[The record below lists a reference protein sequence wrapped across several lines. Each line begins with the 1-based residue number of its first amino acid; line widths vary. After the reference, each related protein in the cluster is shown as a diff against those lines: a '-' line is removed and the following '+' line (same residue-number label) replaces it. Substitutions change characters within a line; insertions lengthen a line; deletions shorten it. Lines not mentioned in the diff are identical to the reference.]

1 MPQRSAPVP
10 PQGTR
15 LAAPARLG
23 APRRE
28 AGPLWAPS
36 HCLWELTAPR
46 SHPSPPPLTARPG
59 RDHEAQEA
67 NPNPNPKLTL
77 TLTLGNPNP
86 NQEGIMKLKKLL
98 DAGAIT
104 ESEFEAKKTELL
116 HRL

>member
-1 MPQRSAPVP
+1 MKLKNPNP
-10 PQGTR
+10 
-15 LAAPARLG
+15 
-23 APRRE
+23 
-28 AGPLWAPS
+28 
-36 HCLWELTAPR
+36 
-46 SHPSPPPLTARPG
+46 
-59 RDHEAQEA
+59 

-77 TLTLGNPNP
+77 TLTLTPTPSPNP